1 MDKQIQN
8 NYEKLKLS
16 LFFLPFILLTFI
28 AFILFRQSALNTDSY
43 IQVQKE
49 WFYYLNNKLSTF
61 PLTEYNL
68 TQLGDALI
76 ALSFL
81 AIFLV
86 KAPKLWESLISA
98 SIISGILSKVLKTIF
113 SVPRPAAILDHSTFV
128 IIGKPL
134 LGQTNS
140 LPSGHSIT
148 VFTILTVIMFSF
160 IPKKAINQ
168 VFWYLSIIFIGI
180 ILASTRIGVG
190 AHFPLDVLIGCI
202 IGYISG
208 ISGIFINL
216 KYPMW
221 TWINNKKYNPVFILL
236 FAIAMVFIGTKI
248 KIENLFIYYLS
259 FISLAV
265 SSYIIIKDYVKK

>member
-1 MDKQIQN
+1 VDKLIQSN
-8 NYEKLKLS
+8 FEKLKLS
-16 LFFLPFILLTFI
+16 LFFLPFILLSFI
-28 AFILFRQSALNTDSY
+28 AFILFKQSALNTDSY
-43 IQVQKE
+43 IQVQKG
-49 WFYYLNNKLSTF
+49 WFYYLNNKLSAF

-68 TQLGDALI
+68 TQCGDALI

-81 AIFLV
+81 TIFVV
-86 KAPKLWESLISA
+86 KAPKLWESLISGC
-98 SIISGILSKVLKTIF
+98 IISGILSKVLKTVF
-113 SVPRPAAILDHSTFV
+113 SVPRPAAILDHHTFV

-148 VFTILTVIMFSF
+148 VFTLLTVIMFSF
-160 IPKKAINQ
+160 IPKKAINK
-168 VFWYLSIIFIGI
+168 VIWYLSIIFIGI

-216 KYPMW
+216 KYPIW
-221 TWINNKKYNPVFILL
+221 TWINNKKYHPIFILL
-236 FAIAMVFIGTKI
+236 FAIAMAIIVTKI
-248 KIENLFIYYLS
+248 RIENLIIYYLS

-265 SSYIIIKDYVKK
+265 SSYFIFKDYVKK